1 MEVKRLIFYL
11 LKKLILL
18 WWWCLGWK
26 INGRF
31 PHEVKKM
38 VIIIGPHTSAW
49 DVFVGVSALEIE
61 KITHVH
67 FFGKKELFEGPFA
80 YYFKALGGIPV
91 DRFHPHGM
99 VGQVV
104 DAMNKAEYF
113 RFGISPEGTRNIVDR
128 LRTGFYH
135 IAVQAKVPILMI
147 GFDFAH
153 REVVVGDL
161 LYPSGNIDT
170 DMKTIVSF
178 FAPIQGKNPEKG
190 MGHMKS

>member
-1 MEVKRLIFYL
+1 MKRLIFYL

-67 FFGKKELFEGPFA
+67 FFGKRSCLKVHLP
-80 YYFKALGGIPV
+80 I
-91 DRFHPHGM
+91 
-99 VGQVV
+99 
-104 DAMNKAEYF
+104 
-113 RFGISPEGTRNIVDR
+113 ISKRSVEF
-128 LRTGFYH
+128 L
-135 IAVQAKVPILMI
+135 
-147 GFDFAH
+147 
-153 REVVVGDL
+153 
-161 LYPSGNIDT
+161 
-170 DMKTIVSF
+170 
-178 FAPIQGKNPEKG
+178 
-190 MGHMKS
+190 